1 MANPRFLPFVLAV
14 ALVVPA
20 GPDSAGAAQRVP
32 SPAQG
37 LESEAAGLVL
47 HRALYKMTLESA
59 NSGSGILG
67 AEGAMLYRFAE
78 TCTAWTVETN
88 IYLRLRYPETG
99 PVDIAWSY
107 ASLEAKDGLGFRFRM
122 THKRNGRLTEALKG
136 FANLDAAGGPG
147 RARFEGAGKEGKD
160 TTVELPKGTL
170 FPTRHLL
177 ALVRAGAKGT
187 RFFAATVFDGASLD
201 NPYRVSATVGAPRGV
216 ARGADGRSPDRDK
229 NEIRA
234 LFKAAGLGPSTAWPV
249 RLAFFPFRSRE
260 PMPEFELG
268 LDYRADG
275 VAERIT
281 QDYGDFAI
289 GMVPGEIE
297 VLDRPEC

>member
-1 MANPRFLPFVLAV
+1 MANPRFLPFVLAL
-14 ALVVPA
+14 ALTAAGLVGLSA
-20 GPDSAGAAQRVP
+20 GPSLAAQRAPAP
-32 SPAQG
+32 SLNQ
-37 LESEAAGLVL
+37 EAAGLVL

-59 NSGSGILG
+59 NSGSGIAG

-88 IYLRLRYPETG
+88 IYLRLRYPEVG

-107 ASLEAKDGLGFRFRM
+107 ASVEAKDGLGFRFRM
-122 THKRNGRLTEALKG
+122 THKRNGRFAEALKG
-136 FANLDAAGGPG
+136 TATLDAAGGPG
-147 RARFEGAGKEGKD
+147 RARVEGAGGEGED

-201 NPYRVSATVGAPRGV
+201 NPYRVSATVGAAHTAPL
-216 ARGADGRSPDRDK
+216 AAKADGV
-229 NEIRA
+229 RA

-249 RLAFFPFRSRE
+249 RMAFFPFRSLE

-268 LDYRADG
+268 MDYRADG

-289 GMVPGEIE
+289 RMVPGEIE